1 MRKLSVSLIMFGAI
15 ILGVGLINV
24 PVVIKSATASAC
36 QCPEGCPCSHCD
48 GKGSC
53 NCKK

>member
-1 MRKLSVSLIMFGAI
+1 MKVLRISLVIVGAIMFGFGSA
-15 ILGVGLINV
+15 NV
-24 PVVIKSATASAC
+24 PTVIKSAVASAC
-36 QCPEGCPCSHCD
+36 QCPEGCPCSHCA